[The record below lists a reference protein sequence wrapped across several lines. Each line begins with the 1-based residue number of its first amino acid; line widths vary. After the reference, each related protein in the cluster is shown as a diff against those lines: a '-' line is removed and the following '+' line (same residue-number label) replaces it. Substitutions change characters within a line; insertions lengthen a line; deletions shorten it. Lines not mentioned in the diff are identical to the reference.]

1 MIIFSLLPLI
11 LFLFFF
17 LLNKNKNK
25 NSNKIEITNINNVQN
40 NNSITY
46 YKDKNLN
53 NNVNVVDK
61 QKKQSSSF
69 ELTLNIGVFLI
80 ILSSIIFA
88 TTTWNSSN
96 GMFKVIILFL
106 ETILFLVLG
115 LVLKHVFKVS
125 KTGNALTFISSILL
139 SSTFLSMGYFKVFGT
154 SFSLFGNYK
163 YLFIGA
169 TFFVCFITFFIRK
182 KLIKSE
188 KYFIPL
194 TCFLSFVYF
203 LIMQISNDVIFSFSM
218 ISVILLLISL
228 LKQELFKN
236 KEEFNILNITLMIVL
251 TIIYFNSCIYELV
264 SQNTLFL
271 NRIPLMILLISLS
284 SNFIM
289 TGDLKN
295 KTYGIL
301 SIIYEMVLTLWFV
314 MFSGS
319 LFTSSIVFIISSLV
333 LYFVHYL
340 SKKEY
345 LCITTLI
352 ISYIQ
357 AFIGLI
363 LICFDKEHVLL
374 APIIS
379 FVYVI
384 LTIISLMK
392 NNGLKVINII
402 FQPIYLSLFALGIL
416 IQPQIIKAIK
426 PVDIIMIVNIILIIA
441 MIISS
446 ILKNKI
452 KNGYF
457 ILVLIGLFIQITC
470 SYYTNL
476 VYSIVALIMNAI
488 LIVYSYVSKDEFYK
502 KGSFVL
508 SLLFIINSLIGLNK
522 YYLICSLVIFIS
534 IIIFMY
540 LYKMDKRKFVFL
552 SLLSIPI
559 IIVLNNVGLRLLIA
573 KDISLL
579 VAISSVIIFTRKV
592 ISDTDEVG
600 MCILELFVLTP
611 MLFSIYNNIFDI
623 IFIIILYVIMYLL
636 SLRNERSSKIYL
648 NYLLFLTPVLFAK
661 LDYSNYEALYIIA
674 FICINVINQVLYR
687 ILFDKRHITLDA
699 FNVIISFGL
708 MVGLIDKLDFG
719 NLLSALIS
727 LVLIIITYLIH
738 DNERIKYLVSCLLV
752 YPVSLLINYIS
763 ISEVS
768 DILKTFIWI
777 YPVHIFIR
785 KIFNLEDKACD
796 ILEIIIISLTYLV
809 FIFNINIYV
818 AITLGII
825 SILFIVLGTILKH
838 KSFSYVGYVSLILI
852 IIIQTIDL
860 WSKLP
865 WWIYLLVSGI
875 ILVVVAAIKESKKK

>member
-25 NSNKIEITNINNVQN
+25 NSNKIKIANINNVQN

-46 YKDKNLN
+46 YKNENLN

-69 ELTLNIGVFLI
+69 ELTLNVGVFLI

-203 LIMQISNDVIFSFSM
+203 SIMQFSNDAIFSFSM

-271 NRIPLMILLISLS
+271 NRIPLIILLISLS

-289 TGDLKN
+289 MGDLKN

-357 AFIGLI
+357 TFIGLI

-384 LTIISLMK
+384 LTIISMIK

-426 PVDIIMIVNIILIIA
+426 PVDVIMIVNIILIIA

-457 ILVLIGLFIQITC
+457 ILVLIGLFIQMTC

-476 VYSIVALIMNAI
+476 VYSIVALVINAI

-540 LYKMDKRKFVFL
+540 LYKMDKRKYVFL

-559 IIVLNNVGLRLLIA
+559 IIVLNNVGLRLSIA

-592 ISDTDEVG
+592 IGDTDEVG
-600 MCILELFVLTP
+600 MCILELIVLTP

-623 IFIIILYVIMYLL
+623 IFIIILYVITYLL
-636 SLRNERSSKIYL
+636 SLRNMRSSKIYL
-648 NYLLFLTPVLFAK
+648 NYLLFLTPVLFTK

-687 ILFDKRHITLDA
+687 VLFDKRHITLDA

-738 DNERIKYLVSCLLV
+738 DNKRIKYLVSCLLV
-752 YPVSLLINYIS
+752 YPASLLINYIS
-763 ISEVS
+763 VSEVS

-809 FIFNINIYV
+809 FIFDINIYV

-838 KSFSYVGYVSLILI
+838 KSFSYVGYISLILI
-852 IIIQTIDL
+852 IIIQTIHL